1 MMNNIITFRKF
12 AFESITQEDI
22 NKKLK
27 ELEELTDE
35 KKIIKLKSEIEL
47 LQDKLSKNRYNKH
60 IRYFYICPILFTPVL
75 E

>member
-47 LQDKLSKNRYNKH
+47 LQDKLSKK
-60 IRYFYICPILFTPVL
+60 
-75 E
+75 